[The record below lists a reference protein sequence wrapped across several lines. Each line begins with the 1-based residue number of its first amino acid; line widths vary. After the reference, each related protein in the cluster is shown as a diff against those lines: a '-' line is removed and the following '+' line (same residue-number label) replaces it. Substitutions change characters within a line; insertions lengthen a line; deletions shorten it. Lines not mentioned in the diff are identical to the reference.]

1 MVAVDDRLVA
11 DAEVV
16 AEATGAIGPLISKSS
31 TSPRAPRF
39 TDAGVV
45 DVVGL
50 GRFDD
55 DAVGVA
61 AATVAAAGAADTR
74 AALVDCGVVVGVG
87 ADFLE
92 GVGRAFVC

>member
-1 MVAVDDRLVA
+1 MD
-11 DAEVV
+11 VV
-16 AEATGAIGPLISKSS
+16 TGAIGPLISKSS

-50 GRFDD
+50 DRFDD

-61 AATVAAAGAADTR
+61 AATVAAAGVADTR
-74 AALVDCGVVVGVG
+74 AALADCGVVVVDVG
-87 ADFLE
+87 ADFLD
-92 GVGRAFVC
+92 GAGRAFVC